1 MRAPRLRDHRPF
13 VLFSRSVS
21 PYASHEIALM
31 TSGRRWQGSIE
42 HSSSRSTPCP
52 RIAKSPISDPPPPG
66 VVPGWEA
73 ELACRE
79 QAQDIR
85 FAADA
90 AYRRRRR
97 RRRLVAARRDRHND
111 DRKVS
116 DAAGHATS
124 RARSGAIL
132 LRPFTG
138 DLAYSVAAWTS
149 KKPAPETST
158 STPGILAISRLI
170 FYI

>member
-1 MRAPRLRDHRPF
+1 MARVDRAFELPKHALPQNCK
-13 VLFSRSVS
+13 VS
-21 PYASHEIALM
+21 NL
-31 TSGRRWQGSIE
+31 
-42 HSSSRSTPCP
+42 
-52 RIAKSPISDPPPPG
+52 PPPPG

-116 DAAGHATS
+116 DAAGHAV
-124 RARSGAIL
+124 L
-132 LRPFTG
+132 L
-138 DLAYSVAAWTS
+138 VAQQGS
-149 KKPAPETST
+149 
-158 STPGILAISRLI
+158 
-170 FYI
+170 